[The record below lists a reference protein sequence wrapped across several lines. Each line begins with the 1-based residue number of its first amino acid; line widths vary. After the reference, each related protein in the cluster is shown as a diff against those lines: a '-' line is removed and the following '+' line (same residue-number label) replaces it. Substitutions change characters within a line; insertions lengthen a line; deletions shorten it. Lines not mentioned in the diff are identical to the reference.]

1 MEPEVKKI
9 DNNVKEALA
18 ERQLLFNKD
27 EKIEEKD
34 LGLLIWQA
42 SPLLDHKGKQE
53 GMVVV
58 PVMVIK
64 VDEDGVVM
72 RPRIYDNGVWKVFPL
87 GTDND
92 GNQVTEIVAKY
103 GDGIL
108 NRFIKYDWYSHSG
121 GKWSNEIYEK

>member
-1 MEPEVKKI
+1 MTDTI
-9 DNNVKEALA
+9 KEAMA

-27 EKIEEKD
+27 EKIEEND
-34 LGLLIWQA
+34 LGLLVWQA
-42 SPLLDHKGKQE
+42 SPLLEHKGKQE
-53 GMVVV
+53 AMVVV

-64 VDEDGVVM
+64 IDGNKIIM
-72 RPRIYDNGVWKVFPL
+72 RTRIFDNRVWKVFPL

-92 GNQVTEIVAKY
+92 GNQVTEIVAQL

>member
-1 MEPEVKKI
+1 MEE
-9 DNNVKEALA
+9 NNVTDTIKEAMA

-27 EKIEEKD
+27 EKIEEND
-34 LGLLIWQA
+34 LGLLVWQA
-42 SPLLDHKGKQE
+42 SPLLEHKGKQDA
-53 GMVVV
+53 MVVV

-64 VDEDGVVM
+64 IDGNKIIM
-72 RPRIYDNGVWKVFPL
+72 RTRIFDNGVWKVFPL

-92 GNQVTEIVAKY
+92 GNQVTEIGAQL

-121 GKWSNEIYEK
+121 GKWSNEIYKK

>member
-1 MEPEVKKI
+1 MTDTI
-9 DNNVKEALA
+9 KEAMA

-27 EKIEEKD
+27 EKIEEND
-34 LGLLIWQA
+34 LGLLVWQA
-42 SPLLDHKGKQE
+42 SPLLEHKGKQDA
-53 GMVVV
+53 MVVV

-64 VDEDGVVM
+64 IDGNKIIM
-72 RPRIYDNGVWKVFPL
+72 RTRIFDNGVWKVFPL

-92 GNQVTEIVAKY
+92 GNQVTEIVAQL

-121 GKWSNEIYEK
+121 GKWSNEIYKK

>member
-1 MEPEVKKI
+1 MEAESKEINK
-9 DNNVKEALA
+9 NVKEALA

-42 SPLLDHKGKQE
+42 PTLLEHKGKQE

-72 RPRIYDNGVWKVFPL
+72 RPRIYDNGIWKVFPL
-87 GTDND
+87 GVDSE

-108 NRFIKYDWYSHSG
+108 SRFIKYDWFSKSG
-121 GKWSNEIYEK
+121 GEWSNEVYEK